1 MFNVSLMVERTVHD
15 GGKRTGGGKKRRRR
29 RSRHRRKRDQCVRAW
44 ARKCIHGMEEVI
56 DQEKKDMEET

>member
-1 MFNVSLMVERTVHD
+1 MMVES
-15 GGKRTGGGKKRRRR
+15 GQEAAQRRR

-44 ARKCIHGMEEVI
+44 ARKCMHGMEEVI